1 VLIVHG
7 GPFIEHKIQK
17 DSIKIQSSDAFS
29 LRQRSTSEMSEVTV
43 LDHEGSDFVFDNA
56 SIVQINA
63 KDPHDGCMLGLRFF
77 GFKRGFATPFGVP
90 GHFLVNKLD
99 EESETQVVVLPCVV
113 SFLDV
118 GNADRL
124 CVAVKRTA
132 QGKMF
137 AICVELP
144 LCVSGTDDTSKWVQ
158 FRDAATVKLSVIKSF
173 SSVVSSD
180 GHNLVKNVDK
190 WLKDFCALT
199 KGVEIKSLKD
209 CRSWCS
215 AGRYGKNVA
224 KVIHAAELN
233 LRREVKKNAGGSK
246 AADKVS
252 KGKGAADAHAV
263 ELAAIETQVEA
274 LKLVKEQLLSKET
287 YYKVP
292 LGSRIIEF
300 ALPARIADEVVD
312 IAGLEALIKNESSQA
327 IAIELTKILNK
338 TTISTIVAA
347 GKAPPVLASPAVKS
361 KPPPPPVVEKEPELV
376 ADEAVQD
383 VDVDSDIELPQEVA
397 EESEGEED
405 DVVEVEQLAS
415 GDKRKRTPIARL
427 ADEPLPR
434 VKLTKKEKIAAKKA
448 IAKMAIKK
456 AGGPKRTYIRSNL
469 YSSDPQK
476 AAVARAKLG
485 GLSASGGGVSS
496 PDYSSPSSNGDRPN
510 SNCPNS

>member
-1 VLIVHG
+1 
-7 GPFIEHKIQK
+7 
-17 DSIKIQSSDAFS
+17 
-29 LRQRSTSEMSEVTV
+29 MSEVTE
-43 LDHEGSDFVFDNA
+43 LDHEGNDHVFDNA
-56 SIVQINA
+56 SVVQINA
-63 KDPHDGCMLGLRFF
+63 KDPHDGVMLGLRFF

-90 GHFLVNKLD
+90 GHFLINKIT
-99 EESETQVVVLPCVV
+99 EESQTQVVVLPCVV

-132 QGKMF
+132 SGKMF

-158 FRDAATVKLSVIKSF
+158 FKDAATVKLSVIKSF
-173 SSVVSSD
+173 SSVVSQD
-180 GHNLVKNVDK
+180 GNNLVKNVDK
-190 WLKDFCALT
+190 WLKDFCSLT

-224 KVIHAAELN
+224 KVMDAAELH
-233 LRREVKKNAGGSK
+233 LRRSVKKTAGGSK
-246 AADKVS
+246 AGAKVS
-252 KGKGAADAHAV
+252 KAKGAVDAHAV

-274 LKLVKEQLLSKET
+274 LKLVTDQLLAKEM
-287 YYKVP
+287 YYKPP

-300 ALPARIADEVVD
+300 TLPAPLADEVID
-312 IAGLEALIKNESSQA
+312 IAGLEYLIEHESSPA
-327 IAIELTKILNK
+327 IANELTEILKK

-361 KPPPPPVVEKEPELV
+361 KPLPPPVAVVLVEEEPELV
-376 ADEAVQD
+376 EEEAVSNV
-383 VDVDSDIELPQEVA
+383 VDLDYNSDYELPPEMEEEEQE
-397 EESEGEED
+397 EEEE
-405 DVVEVEQLAS
+405 EEEEEAAI

-434 VKLTKKEKIAAKKA
+434 VSLTKKEKAAAKKA
-448 IAKMAIKK
+448 AQKPIKK
-456 AGGPKRTYIRSNL
+456 DGGPKRTYVRSNL
-469 YSSDPQK
+469 YSSDPHK
-476 AAVARAKLG
+476 AAVARAMLG
-485 GLSASGGGVSS
+485 GLGGLAVSSGGGVSS
-496 PDYSSPSSNGDRPN
+496 PDFSSPPPNGDRPN